1 MMRERTFVGWSGVL
15 PVQVPAMD
23 WNLEGC
29 KLQIDDMQRVR
40 VSVGKVLV
48 QG

>member
-1 MMRERTFVGWSGVL
+1 MMRERTFEGWSGLL
-15 PVQVPAMD
+15 PVQVPAMG
-23 WNLEGC
+23 LEFGC

>member
-1 MMRERTFVGWSGVL
+1 MGWSGVL

-40 VSVGKVLV
+40 VSCREGISTRVDV
-48 QG
+48 